1 MVKKSLKSQ
10 VDADGADVK
19 RAVLDATLAIASTTG
34 PDAVSMREVARVAGV
49 SHQAPY
55 HYFGDRAGIFAA
67 IAAEGFESLAAEFRQ
82 VLATGSHPSRATFEV
97 YVRLARTHPGHFRIM
112 FRADL
117 CGVFTHEATRA
128 AADAGFQELL
138 NMVQRTVGE
147 HLNEQDLY
155 TWSSLLWST
164 AHGFA
169 TLLIDGPLIPKLPE
183 GTDLEQH
190 IDDVI
195 SLMTEMVESKTQRL
209 GLTGSR

>member
-1 MVKKSLKSQ
+1 MR
-10 VDADGADVK
+10 
-19 RAVLDATLAIASTTG
+19 RAVLDATLAIASSAG
-34 PDAVSMREVARVAGV
+34 PDAVSMREVARSAGV

-82 VLATGSHPSRATFEV
+82 VLATGTHPSRATFEV

-128 AADAGFQELL
+128 AADDGFQELL

-147 HLNEQDLY
+147 HLSERDLY
-155 TWSSLLWST
+155 AWSSLMWST

-195 SLMTEMVESKTQRL
+195 SLMTEMVESTATRL
-209 GLTGSR
+209 GLSGAR

>member
-1 MVKKSLKSQ
+1 MAPKSPQRQSET
-10 VDADGADVK
+10 DAADVR

-34 PDAVSMREVARVAGV
+34 PDAVSMREVARAAGV

-67 IAAEGFESLAAEFRQ
+67 IAAEGFEALAGEFRQ
-82 VLATGSHPSRATFEV
+82 VLSTSAHPSRDTFEA

-117 CGVFTHEATRA
+117 CGVLTHESTRE
-128 AADAGFQELL
+128 AADGGFQELL

-147 HLNEQDLY
+147 HLSERDLF
-155 TWSSLLWST
+155 TWSSLMWST

-169 TLLIDGPLIPKLPE
+169 TLLVDGPLITKLPE
-183 GTDLEQH
+183 GTNVEQH

-195 SLMTEMVESKTQRL
+195 SLMTEMVESTASRL
-209 GLTGSR
+209 GLTGAR